1 MFLNLLCCVGKNN
14 GLLIVNIQDM
24 KREMNMIFL
33 IMITSN
39 LINRVIVDRLQYLGI
54 RKSSTTSMKF
64 NFSDHDEVVTRR

>member
-54 RKSSTTSMKF
+54 RQSSTTSMKF